1 MWKAAAAGRAADA
14 RAQGDARAE
23 LAQASLVLVV
33 PYVVRVDVRKTKR
46 AGGLRRCRRFAEF
59 VQALH
64 DARLGVVA
72 VVEQIEPGTQPEF
85 LLAAS
90 RVRVRADVDIRAA
103 ERADAPNL
111 ARELERARERSE
123 RPSERALRSERGF
136 HMVDDVVVVF
146 GFSALAASSSSRD
159 AKTRGRRRVRGNIAS

>member
-1 MWKAAAAGRAADA
+1 MWKSCSPLDGRR

-103 ERADAPNL
+103 ERADAPNF
-111 ARELERARERSE
+111 ARELERARERGSE
-123 RPSERALRSERGF
+123 RPSERALRSERGGF
-136 HMVDDVVVVF
+136 TLVDDDVVVFVFVF
-146 GFSALAASSSSRD
+146 GA
-159 AKTRGRRRVRGNIAS
+159 RRVFLVARRQDARIDGE

>member
-1 MWKAAAAGRAADA
+1 MWKSCSPLDAPRRPRA
-14 RAQGDARAE
+14 GDARAE

-33 PYVVRVDVRKTKR
+33 LYVVRVDVRKTKR

-85 LLAAS
+85 LLAAP
-90 RVRVRADVDIRAA
+90 RRGRVRADVDIRAA

-111 ARELERARERSE
+111 ARHGRTRAR
-123 RPSERALRSERGF
+123 AW
-136 HMVDDVVVVF
+136 
-146 GFSALAASSSSRD
+146 
-159 AKTRGRRRVRGNIAS
+159 

>member
-1 MWKAAAAGRAADA
+1 MWKSCSPLDAPPTPARKVTRGPSSRRRASSSSYA
-14 RAQGDARAE
+14 
-23 LAQASLVLVV
+23 
-33 PYVVRVDVRKTKR
+33 YVVRVDVRETKR

-111 ARELERARERSE
+111 ARELERARERGSE
-123 RPSERALRSERGF
+123 RPSERALRSERGGF
-136 HMVDDVVVVF
+136 TLVDDDVVVFVFVF
-146 GFSALAASSSSRD
+146 GA
-159 AKTRGRRRVRGNIAS
+159 RRVFLVARRQDARIDGE